1 MKVLVV
7 GGYGVFGERLARLLL
22 RDGHQVTVAGRDLA
36 KAKALAAQ
44 LGCSARQ
51 IDRKGDFAALAGHD
65 VVVDAAGPFQM
76 QGEDPWRLV
85 RAAIRA
91 RVHYLDLSDNADF
104 CTGISVM
111 DQEAKA
117 AGVCVISGLSTV
129 PALSSAAVHA
139 LAGGE
144 PPRVIDIAVLPGNRS
159 PRGIS
164 VMTTILSQAGQPMPV
179 WRGNQ
184 WAWATGWSDPARYR
198 LPGGIVR
205 QGWMI
210 TVPDLHLFP
219 AHFGAETVL
228 FRAGLE
234 LTVMRYGLAA
244 FAALRRVVPVPV
256 TPPVVRAFKW
266 AADLLSPFGNGR
278 GGMSVM
284 VIAGGERRWWRL
296 LAEDG
301 DGPFIPAVATRAL
314 LRRSTLPLGAAPA
327 LNTITLEEAESAMSD
342 LRVRSE
348 RAVEPFCPIFPQV
361 LGPDFAALPEPVR
374 ATHLTAGQSRW
385 HGRATVTRGKGL
397 WGRFLCLLFRFP
409 AQADD
414 VPTEVMKTATPY
426 GEVWQRRFGRQ
437 SFRSRLA
444 AESGGITESFGPFT
458 FLLSLKVQDGAL
470 HYSVAAGWLGRLP
483 LPRWLLPVSQSREY
497 LQDGAFHFDVKLLA
511 PLTRQMVVHY
521 RGFLSAAQG
530 GNPARVPASRA

>member
-266 AADLLSPFGNGR
+266 AADLLSPFGSGR

>member
-129 PALSSAAVHA
+129 PAISSAAVHA
-139 LAGGE
+139 LAGGD

-198 LPGGIVR
+198 LPSGIVR

-266 AADLLSPFGNGR
+266 AADLLSPFGSGR

-426 GEVWQRRFGRQ
+426 GEIWQRRFGRQ

-511 PLTRQMVVHY
+511 PLTRQVVVHY

>member
-7 GGYGVFGERLARLLL
+7 GGYGVFGERLARLLI

-44 LGCSARQ
+44 LGCSAQR

-76 QGEDPWRLV
+76 QGDDPWRLV
-85 RAAIRA
+85 RAAVRA
-91 RVHYLDLSDNADF
+91 RVHYLDLSDNAEF

-111 DQEAKA
+111 DREAKA

-144 PPRVIDIAVLPGNRS
+144 APRVIDIAVLPGNRS

-164 VMTTILSQAGQPMPV
+164 VMTSILSQAGRPMPV

-184 WAWATGWSDPARYR
+184 WVWATGWSDPARYR
-198 LPGGIVR
+198 LPGGTFR

-219 AHFGAETVL
+219 ARFGAETVL

-234 LTVMRYGLAA
+234 LAVMRYGLAV

-266 AADLLSPFGNGR
+266 AADLLSPFGSGR

-314 LRRSTLPLGAAPA
+314 LRRSTLPPGAAPA
-327 LNTITLEEAESAMSD
+327 VNTITLEEAEAAMSD
-342 LRVRSE
+342 LRVQTE
-348 RAVEPFCPIFPQV
+348 RAAEPFSPIFAQV

-385 HGRATVTRGKGL
+385 RGCATVTRGKGL

-409 AQADD
+409 AQAND
-414 VPTEVMKTATPY
+414 VPTEVIKTATAS
-426 GEVWQRRFGRQ
+426 GEVWQRRFGRHG
-437 SFRSRLA
+437 FRSRLA
-444 AESGGITESFGPFT
+444 AGQGGMTESFGPFT

-470 HYSVAAGWLGRLP
+470 HYAVAAGWLGRLP

-497 LQDGAFHFDVKLLA
+497 LQDGAFRFDVKLLA
-511 PLTRQMVVHY
+511 PLTRQVVVHY

-530 GNPARVPASRA
+530 GNPARVPASRT

>member
-266 AADLLSPFGNGR
+266 AADLLSPFGSGR

-314 LRRSTLPLGAAPA
+314 LRRGTLPLGAAPA

>member
-22 RDGHQVTVAGRDLA
+22 RDGHQVTIAGRDLA

-85 RAAIRA
+85 RAAISA
-91 RVHYLDLSDNADF
+91 RVNYLDLSDSADF

-266 AADLLSPFGNGR
+266 AADLLSPFGSGR

-361 LGPDFAALPEPVR
+361 LGPNFAALPEPVR

-437 SFRSRLA
+437 GFRSRLA

-511 PLTRQMVVHY
+511 PLTRQVVVHY

>member
-1 MKVLVV
+1 
-7 GGYGVFGERLARLLL
+7 
-22 RDGHQVTVAGRDLA
+22 
-36 KAKALAAQ
+36 
-44 LGCSARQ
+44 
-51 IDRKGDFAALAGHD
+51 
-65 VVVDAAGPFQM
+65 
-76 QGEDPWRLV
+76 
-85 RAAIRA
+85 
-91 RVHYLDLSDNADF
+91 
-104 CTGISVM
+104 
-111 DQEAKA
+111 
-117 AGVCVISGLSTV
+117 
-129 PALSSAAVHA
+129 
-139 LAGGE
+139 
-144 PPRVIDIAVLPGNRS
+144 
-159 PRGIS
+159 
-164 VMTTILSQAGQPMPV
+164 
-179 WRGNQ
+179 
-184 WAWATGWSDPARYR
+184 
-198 LPGGIVR
+198 
-205 QGWMI
+205 MI

-219 AHFGAETVL
+219 THFGAETVL

-234 LTVMRYGLAA
+234 LAIMRYGLAA
-244 FAALRRVVPVPV
+244 FAALRRIVPVPV
-256 TPPVVRAFKW
+256 TRPVVRAFKW

-314 LRRSTLPLGAAPA
+314 LRRSTLPVGAAPA
-327 LNTITLEEAESAMSD
+327 LNTITLAEAESAMSD

-414 VPTEVMKTATPY
+414 VPAKVLKTATPS
-426 GEVWQRRFGRQ
+426 GEVWQRRFGIQ

-470 HYSVAAGWLGRLP
+470 HYSVTEGWLGRLP
-483 LPRWLLPVSQSREY
+483 LPRRLLPVSQAREFV
-497 LQDGAFHFDVKLLA
+497 QGGAFHFDVKLLA
-511 PLTRQMVVHY
+511 PLTREVVVHY

-530 GNPARVPASRA
+530 GNPARVPASSA

>member
-44 LGCSARQ
+44 LGCSAQQ
-51 IDRKGDFAALAGHD
+51 IDRKGDLAALAGHD

-76 QGEDPWRLV
+76 QGGDPWRLV

-111 DQEAKA
+111 DREAKA

-139 LAGGE
+139 LAAGE
-144 PPRVIDIAVLPGNRS
+144 APRVIDIAVLPGNRS

-198 LPGGIVR
+198 LPSGIVR

-210 TVPDLHLFP
+210 GVPDLRLFP

-234 LTVMRYGLAA
+234 LAVMRYGLAA

-266 AADLLSPFGNGR
+266 AADLLSPFGSGR

-327 LNTITLEEAESAMSD
+327 LNTITLKEAESAMSD

-348 RAVEPFCPIFPQV
+348 RAVEPFCPIFAQV

-414 VPTEVMKTATPY
+414 VPAEVIKTATAS

-437 SFRSRLA
+437 GFRSRLA
-444 AESGGITESFGPFT
+444 AGSGGITESFGPFT
-458 FLLSLKVQDGAL
+458 FLLSLKVQDEAL

-483 LPRWLLPVSQSREY
+483 LPRRLLPVSQSREY
-497 LQDGAFHFDVKLLA
+497 VRDGAFHFDVKLLA
-511 PLTRQMVVHY
+511 PLTRQVVVHY
-521 RGFLSAAQG
+521 RGFLSAARG

>member
-44 LGCSARQ
+44 LGCSAQQ

-76 QGEDPWRLV
+76 QGGDPWRLV
-85 RAAIRA
+85 RAAISA
-91 RVHYLDLSDNADF
+91 RVHYIDLSDNADF

-111 DQEAKA
+111 DREAKA

-139 LAGGE
+139 LAAGQT
-144 PPRVIDIAVLPGNRS
+144 PRVIDIAVLPGNRS

-164 VMTTILSQAGQPMPV
+164 VMTTILSRAGRPMPV

-184 WAWATGWSDPARYR
+184 WDWATGWSNPARYR

-210 TVPDLHLFP
+210 PVPDLHLFP

-234 LTVMRYGLAA
+234 LAVMRYGLAA
-244 FAALRRVVPVPV
+244 FAALRRIVPVPV

-266 AADLLSPFGNGR
+266 AADLLSPFGSGR

-284 VIAGGERRWWRL
+284 VIAGGERRFWRL

-314 LRRSTLPLGAAPA
+314 LRRSSLPLGAAPA
-327 LNTITLEEAESAMSD
+327 LTAITLEEAEAAMSD

-348 RAVEPFCPIFPQV
+348 SAVEPFCPIFPQV
-361 LGPDFAALPEPVR
+361 LGPDFAALPDPVR
-374 ATHLTAGQSRW
+374 ATHLTAGQSHW
-385 HGRATVTRGKGL
+385 QGRATVTRGKGL

-409 AQADD
+409 AQAED
-414 VPTEVMKTATPY
+414 VPAEVTKTATAS

-437 SFRSRLA
+437 GFRSRLA
-444 AESGGITESFGPFT
+444 AGSGGITESFGLFT
-458 FLLSLKVQDGAL
+458 FLLALTVQDGAL
-470 HYSVAAGWLGRLP
+470 HYSVAAGRLGRLP
-483 LPRWLLPVSQSREY
+483 LPRWLLPVSRSREY
-497 LQDGAFHFDVKLLA
+497 VRDGVFHFDVKLLA
-511 PLTRQMVVHY
+511 PLTREVVVHY
-521 RGFLSAAQG
+521 RGFLSAARRSD
-530 GNPARVPASRA
+530 PARVPASRV

>member
-44 LGCSARQ
+44 LGCSAKQ

-76 QGEDPWRLV
+76 QGDDPWRLV
-85 RAAIRA
+85 RAAISA
-91 RVHYLDLSDNADF
+91 RVHYIDLSDNADF

-111 DQEAKA
+111 DREAKA

-129 PALSSAAVHA
+129 PAISSAAVHA
-139 LAGGE
+139 LAEGE

-164 VMTTILSQAGQPMPV
+164 VMTSILSQAGRPMPV

-184 WAWATGWSDPARYR
+184 WVWATGWSDPARYC

-234 LTVMRYGLAA
+234 LAVMRYGLAA
-244 FAALRRVVPVPV
+244 FAALRRFVPVPV

-266 AADLLSPFGNGR
+266 AADLLSPFGSGR

-284 VIAGGERRWWRL
+284 VIAGGEWRWWRL

-314 LRRSTLPLGAAPA
+314 LRRNTLPVGAAPA

-342 LRVRSE
+342 LRVRTE
-348 RAVEPFCPIFPQV
+348 IAVEPFSPIFPQV
-361 LGPDFAALPEPVR
+361 LGPDFAALPDPVR
-374 ATHLTAGQSRW
+374 ATHLTASQSHW
-385 HGRATVTRGKGL
+385 HGRAKVTRGKGL

-409 AQADD
+409 AQAND
-414 VPTEVMKTATPY
+414 VPVEVIKTATPY
-426 GEVWQRRFGRQ
+426 GEVWQRRFGKQR
-437 SFRSRLA
+437 FRSRLA
-444 AESGGITESFGPFT
+444 AESGGITESFGPFV
-458 FLLSLKVQDGAL
+458 FLLSLTVQDRAL
-470 HYSVAAGWLGRLP
+470 HYSVVAGWLGRLP

-497 LQDGAFHFDVKLLA
+497 VRDGSFHFDVMLLA
-511 PLTRQMVVHY
+511 PLTREVVVHY
-521 RGFLSAAQG
+521 RGFLSEAQG
-530 GNPARVPASRA
+530 GNPACVPPSPF

>member
-22 RDGHQVTVAGRDLA
+22 RDGHQVTVAGRDLS
-36 KAKALAAQ
+36 KSKALAAQ
-44 LGCSARQ
+44 LGCAAQRV
-51 IDRKGDFAALAGHD
+51 DREDDVPALAGHE

-76 QGEDPWRLV
+76 QGDDPWRLV
-85 RAAIRA
+85 RAAISA

-111 DQEAKA
+111 DREAKA

-139 LAGGE
+139 LAGGQT
-144 PPRVIDIAVLPGNRS
+144 PRVIDIAVLPGNRS

-164 VMTTILSQAGQPMPV
+164 VMTSILSQAGRPMPV

-184 WAWATGWSDPARYR
+184 WVWATGWSDPARYR
-198 LPGGIVR
+198 LPGGTFR

-219 AHFGAETVL
+219 ARFGAETVL

-234 LTVMRYGLAA
+234 LAVMRYGLAA
-244 FAALRRVVPVPV
+244 FAALRQVVPVPV
-256 TPPVVRAFKW
+256 TQPVVRAFKW
-266 AADLLSPFGNGR
+266 AADLLSPFGSGR

-314 LRRSTLPLGAAPA
+314 LRRSTLPVGAAPA
-327 LNTITLEEAESAMSD
+327 LNTITLAEAESAMSD

-348 RAVEPFCPIFPQV
+348 RAVDPFCPIFPQV
-361 LGPDFAALPEPVR
+361 LGPVFAALPEPVR
-374 ATHLTAGQSRW
+374 ATHLTVGQSHW
-385 HGRATVTRGKGL
+385 QGRASVTRGKGL

-414 VPTEVMKTATPY
+414 VPAKVLKTATPS

-511 PLTRQMVVHY
+511 PLTREVVVHY

-530 GNPARVPASRA
+530 GNPARVPASSA

>member
-44 LGCSARQ
+44 LGCSAQQ
-51 IDRKGDFAALAGHD
+51 IDRKGDLAALAGQD

-85 RAAIRA
+85 RAAIRE
-91 RVHYLDLSDNADF
+91 RVHYLDLSDSADF
-104 CTGISVM
+104 CTRVSVM
-111 DQEAKA
+111 DREAKA

-139 LAGGE
+139 LAGGQT
-144 PPRVIDIAVLPGNRS
+144 PRVIDIAVLPGNRS

-184 WAWATGWSDPARYR
+184 WVWATGWSDPARYR

-219 AHFGAETVL
+219 ARFGAETVL

-234 LTVMRYGLAA
+234 LAVMRYGLAA

-266 AADLLSPFGNGR
+266 AADLLSPFGSGR

-284 VIAGGERRWWRL
+284 VIAGGEWRWWRL

-314 LRRSTLPLGAAPA
+314 LRRSTLPVGAGPA

-342 LRVRSE
+342 LRVRFE
-348 RAVEPFCPIFPQV
+348 RAVEPFCPIFPLV

-374 ATHLTAGQSRW
+374 AMHLTAGQSRW

-397 WGRFLCLLFRFP
+397 LGRFLCLLFRFP

-414 VPTEVMKTATPY
+414 VPAEVIKTATAY

-437 SFRSRLA
+437 GFRSRLSA
-444 AESGGITESFGPFT
+444 GSGGITESFGPFT
-458 FLLSLKVQDGAL
+458 FLLSLKVQDGAV
-470 HYSVAAGWLGRLP
+470 HYSVAAGCLGRLP
-483 LPRWLLPVSQSREY
+483 LPRWLLPVSQAREFVRE
-497 LQDGAFHFDVKLLA
+497 GAFHFDVKLFA
-511 PLTRQMVVHY
+511 PLTREAVVHY
-521 RGFLSAAQG
+521 RGFLSAARG

>member
-36 KAKALAAQ
+36 KAKALAAH

-266 AADLLSPFGNGR
+266 AADLLSPFGSGR

-314 LRRSTLPLGAAPA
+314 LRRGTLPLGAAPA

-414 VPTEVMKTATPY
+414 VPTEVIKTATPY

>member
-44 LGCSARQ
+44 LGCGAQR
-51 IDRKGDFAALAGHD
+51 IDRKGDLGTLADHD
-65 VVVDAAGPFQM
+65 VVIDAAGPFQM
-76 QGEDPWRLV
+76 QGDDPWRLV

-91 RVHYLDLSDNADF
+91 RVHYLDLSDSADF

-111 DQEAKA
+111 DREAKA

-139 LAGGE
+139 LAAGQT
-144 PPRVIDIAVLPGNRS
+144 PRVIDVAVLPGNRS

-164 VMTTILSQAGQPMPV
+164 VMTTILSQAGGPVPV

-184 WAWATGWSDPARYR
+184 WDWATGWSNPARYR

-210 TVPDLHLFP
+210 PVPDLHLFP

-234 LTVMRYGLAA
+234 LAVMRYGLAA

-256 TPPVVRAFKW
+256 TRPVVRAFKW
-266 AADLLSPFGNGR
+266 AADLLSPFGSGR

-284 VIAGGERRWWRL
+284 VIAGGERRFWRL

-314 LRRSTLPLGAAPA
+314 LRRSSLPVGAAPA
-327 LNTITLEEAESAMSD
+327 LTAITLEEAEAAMSD

-361 LGPDFAALPEPVR
+361 LGQDFAALPDPVR
-374 ATHLTAGQSRW
+374 ATHLTAGQSHW
-385 HGRATVTRGKGL
+385 LGRATVTRGKGL

-409 AQADD
+409 AQAED
-414 VPTEVMKTATPY
+414 VRAEVTKTATAS

-437 SFRSRLA
+437 GFRSRLA
-444 AESGGITESFGPFT
+444 AGSGGITESFGLFT
-458 FLLSLKVQDGAL
+458 FLLALTVQDGAL
-470 HYSVAAGWLGRLP
+470 HYSVAAGRLGRLP
-483 LPRWLLPVSQSREY
+483 LPRWLLPVSRSREFVR
-497 LQDGAFHFDVKLLA
+497 DGVFHFDVKLLA
-511 PLTRQMVVHY
+511 PLTREVVVHY
-521 RGFLSAAQG
+521 RGFLSAARRG
-530 GNPARVPASRA
+530 DPARVPASRV